1 MADKPHPPFS
11 FILHPLAKNTK
22 REWEKV
28 NHTAS
33 IDANRHRI
41 ILDNSP
47 QIH

>member
-1 MADKPHPPFS
+1 MADEFYPPFS
-11 FILHPLAKNTK
+11 FILYSLAKNTK

-33 IDANRHRI
+33 TDANRHRI

-47 QIH
+47 QTH